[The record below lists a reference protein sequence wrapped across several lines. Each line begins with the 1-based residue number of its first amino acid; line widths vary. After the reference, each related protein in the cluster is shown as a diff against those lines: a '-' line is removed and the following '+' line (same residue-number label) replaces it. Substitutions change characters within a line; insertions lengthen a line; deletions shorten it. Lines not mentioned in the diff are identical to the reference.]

1 MNVTEFE
8 VAVPESSVDDLRSR
22 LSLTRWPDA
31 ETVSDW
37 SQGAPLSFVR
47 SLAEHWEHKY
57 DWRSVESRLNA
68 LPQFRAEIDGLGI
81 HFLHVRSPHA
91 GATPL
96 LLTHG
101 WPGSVLEFL
110 EVLEPLTNP
119 ADPADAFHVVVPS
132 LPGYGFSDK
141 PTETGWGVERIA
153 RAWSSLMTGLGYE
166 RYAAHGGDWGSFVT
180 AELGHVDASRL
191 IGIHLTMVFAGP
203 PEEQVELTQRDYAG
217 LAALK
222 EFQAREAGY
231 SAIQMTK
238 PQTIG
243 YGLHDSPV
251 ALLAWIAEKYYSWT
265 DHDRPFEELVPVD
278 KLLDA
283 VSIYWFTGTATSA
296 ARLYWESHNRVPMH
310 QVSVPTGVTIF
321 PKDARMPKAWIEARF
336 ADLRYWNDAEA
347 GGHFPGIERPD
358 VLVSE
363 LRTFFRHVR

>member
-8 VAVPESSVDDLRSR
+8 VTVPESSVDDLRTR

-47 SLAEHWEHKY
+47 ALAEHWEHKY

-68 LPQFRAEIDGLGI
+68 LPQFRAEIDGLDI

-119 ADPADAFHVVVPS
+119 ADPADAFHIVVPS

-166 RYAAHGGDWGSFVT
+166 RYAAHGGDWGSFVS
-180 AELGHVDASRL
+180 LR
-191 IGIHLTMVFAGP
+191 
-203 PEEQVELTQRDYAG
+203 R
-217 LAALK
+217 
-222 EFQAREAGY
+222 
-231 SAIQMTK
+231 K
-238 PQTIG
+238 PG
-243 YGLHDSPV
+243 FL
-251 ALLAWIAEKYYSWT
+251 
-265 DHDRPFEELVPVD
+265 DRPGSRNGAFID
-278 KLLDA
+278 WA
-283 VSIYWFTGTATSA
+283 
-296 ARLYWESHNRVPMH
+296 
-310 QVSVPTGVTIF
+310 
-321 PKDARMPKAWIEARF
+321 
-336 ADLRYWNDAEA
+336 
-347 GGHFPGIERPD
+347 
-358 VLVSE
+358 
-363 LRTFFRHVR
+363 